1 MILLNWFLGL
11 GAFAFTVP
19 LAIHLL
25 FRNRFELVDWGAMQ
39 FLQSVV
45 RQNRRRMQLRNLLL
59 LLIRCAIP
67 ILLAFCMARPV
78 MTQWRQPRGDSP
90 VSMVVVVDNSYSM
103 AARHGDGQRRIDV
116 ALEAAKQITE
126 TLARGSEITLLTGDG
141 VIRTADPQS
150 ARSRIDEIT
159 VGGAPLNIDGLV
171 SRALRISSDSP
182 LANRQIVMI
191 ADRSAADFS
200 QSMLDSLPGIAQRI
214 EDIKP
219 VPDFAWIDPFGQ
231 SESDGFKNIRI
242 HRVEPQTTVTVPG
255 QSVPWFVEARIDAME
270 LRTIEL
276 TVRINGVID
285 QQKTIPVTGNAATA
299 VVPVRI
305 DQTGRHVVEVAVS
318 SGQEAGG
325 GEIRDDFS
333 PDDRYWGDV
342 AVIDPVPVWL
352 VDGQPS
358 DKALSSDTDFLAVAL
373 SPFSLSGQSATEP
386 GRAADLFRTRKVR
399 VGRLASDAATQTEPA
414 ILVLGNVPKLSTEDT
429 KWLIDFVRRG
439 GTLVVFAG
447 PSIDPQWYEQQLVE
461 PEHGSLMPMVFGD
474 VRQSQQGIPIDDE
487 KLVYPPLVPFSGQER
502 GTLASANVTQWR
514 ELVERP
520 EAKSPVQ
527 VLVRLENSE
536 PLFVL
541 GEFGKGRVIQVA
553 TTSNQTW
560 TTLPLRPVFLPLVQ
574 RLFSH
579 LAVGRG
585 SVVAPLAGQ
594 PLVIDGLVDGSR
606 WTLTT
611 PDGQTHSLVASSVID
626 PQSASSGVGDQVS
639 ADLQATDETSKL
651 VWPVARSAGGYR
663 FEAEAGQ
670 VIWAA
675 VNVPP
680 TDLKPAMVTADV
692 VQQAAERLGARH
704 YAATNDFLVDDGN
717 RRFGRSIWHLVLVAL
732 IAAMVLEPVVQQRRG
747 KSVAA

>member
-1 MILLNWFLGL
+1 MILLNWLLGL
-11 GAFAFTVP
+11 GALAFTVP

-90 VSMVVVVDNSYSM
+90 VSMVVVIDNSYSM

-116 ALEAAKQITE
+116 ALDAAKQITE

-141 VIRTADPQS
+141 LSRTADPQS

-191 ADRSAADFS
+191 VDRSAADFS

-214 EDIKP
+214 EDVKP

-231 SESDGFKNIRI
+231 SQSDGFKNIRV

-285 QQKTIPVTGNAATA
+285 QQKTIPVTGNSATA

-305 DQTGRHVVEVAVS
+305 DKTGRHVVEVAFS
-318 SGQEAGG
+318 SGQEIGG
-325 GEIRDDFS
+325 DETRDDFS
-333 PDDRYWGDV
+333 PDDRYWRDV

-358 DKALSSDTDFLAVAL
+358 DKPLASDTDFLAVAL
-373 SPFSLSGQSATEP
+373 SPFSLSGQLTDPS
-386 GRAADLFRTRKVR
+386 RAADLFRTRKVR
-399 VGRLASDAATQTEPA
+399 VGRLASDAASQPEPA
-414 ILVLGNVPKLSTEDT
+414 IVVLGNVPKLTPDDT
-429 KWLIDFVRRG
+429 KWLIDFVQRG
-439 GTLVVFAG
+439 GTVVVFAG
-447 PSIDPQWYEQQLVE
+447 PSIDLQWYDQQLST
-461 PEHGSLMPMVFGD
+461 PEIGPLMPMVFGD

-520 EAKSPVQ
+520 EAKSQVQ
-527 VLVRLENSE
+527 VLIRLENSE

-560 TTLPLRPVFLPLVQ
+560 TTLPLRPVFLPLIQ

-579 LAVGRG
+579 WAVGRG
-585 SVVAPLAGQ
+585 SVAAPLAGQ
-594 PLVIDGLVDGSR
+594 PLVVDGVVDGSR

-611 PDGQTHSLVASSVID
+611 PDGQTHSIVGGSGVD
-626 PQSASSGVGDQVS
+626 PQSAGNSVGDEVTT
-639 ADLQATDETSKL
+639 DLQAAAVSSKL
-651 VWPVARSAGGYR
+651 VWPVVRLAGGYR
-663 FEAEAGQ
+663 FEAEDGQ

-680 TDLKPAMVTADV
+680 TDLKPIMVTADV
-692 VQQAAERLGARH
+692 VQQAAERLGVRH
-704 YAATNDFLVDDGN
+704 YAATSDFLVDDGN

-747 KSVAA
+747 RSVVA